1 MALDSA
7 HETKKHPRKEAN
19 EDFCSVNYF
28 LESDISL
35 FLVCDGVSGK
45 EGEIG
50 SHLAANFL
58 RDGIRESIRKTLS
71 EDKTKP
77 KQIKQIIADEF
88 KRTSERMLN
97 ETKAA
102 TTLELALFDHETQ
115 ILHTAH
121 SGDSEMYLIKGNAED
136 SPFLGARIE
145 PFTTP
150 HVDRQTGGPETRL
163 GPGGYNRFDYQE
175 LDIGTMEDEHVFLF
189 MTTDWIRER
198 NLRDFTLKRGFDKY
212 KRGDDLHSILSVI
225 IDFYEQPR
233 ELLLDKIK

>member
-1 MALDSA
+1 MALESA
-7 HETKKHPRKEAN
+7 HETRKHPRKEAN

-28 LESDISL
+28 SESDVSL

-58 RDGIRESIRKTLS
+58 RDGIRKSIRKTLS

-77 KQIKQIIADEF
+77 KSIKQIIEEEF
-88 KRTSERMLN
+88 KRTSDRMLN

-175 LDIGTMEDEHVFLF
+175 LDIGTMEDDHVFLF

-198 NLRDFTLKRGFDKY
+198 NLRDFTLKRG
-212 KRGDDLHSILSVI
+212 
-225 IDFYEQPR
+225 
-233 ELLLDKIK
+233 